1 MVSGMLL
8 EILSALLTRMLSGM
22 VSGMLLEILSA
33 LLTRML
39 SGMVSRMLLEI
50 LSALLT
56 RMLSGMVSGMLL
68 EILSASWMLEPAWR
82 GLVVGAVGLVGSWV
96 GGWCVGGGAECRLST
111 PMGRIIQALIGARLK
126 LELNKIPSFQTR
138 VGLLPLGRYVGP
150 L

>member
-1 MVSGMLL
+1 MVSGMLLEILSALLIRMLTGMLLGMLL

-39 SGMVSRMLLEI
+39 SGMLL
-50 LSALLT
+50 
-56 RMLSGMVSGMLL
+56 GMLL
-68 EILSASWMLEPAWR
+68 EILSVRVWVR
-82 GLVVGAVGLVGSWV
+82 VVVLVGSWV
-96 GGWCVGGGAECRLST
+96 GGWSVGGGAECRLST

-138 VGLLPLGRYVGP
+138 VGLLPLGRYVCP